1 MSNDK
6 ASKRPWSKGTSNQA
20 GTRLA
25 AFGGILS
32 SDHIFDAWGENAE
45 ANTELIV
52 TAVNEYDALR
62 AKLKAHKKA
71 VTAIFDIIDTSE
83 SDEEFRERV
92 CKLAGKWLDN
102 KNIVKVSD
110 EL

>member
-20 GTRLA
+20 GTRPA

-32 SDHIFDAWGENAE
+32 GDHIFDAWGENAE

-52 TAVNEYDALR
+52 TAVNEREALKAENEELKDALEYSDR
-62 AKLKAHKKA
+62 LINEYRKEGQIIPTHKVLENIKASG
-71 VTAIFDIIDTSE
+71 VN
-83 SDEEFRERV
+83 DER
-92 CKLAGKWLDN
+92 
-102 KNIVKVSD
+102 
-110 EL
+110 